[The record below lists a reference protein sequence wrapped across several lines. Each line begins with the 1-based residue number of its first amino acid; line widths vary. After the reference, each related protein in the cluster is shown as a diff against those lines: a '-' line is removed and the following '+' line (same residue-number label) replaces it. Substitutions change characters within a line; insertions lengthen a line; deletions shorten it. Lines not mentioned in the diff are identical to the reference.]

1 MKKNIVLV
9 LMALSLTSF
18 GQSFEGTIKWS
29 IKSEISDPKMK
40 AQLEQGMQQLNDPAN
55 QAKIKEMQEKM
66 NDPQMKA
73 MLDANPQM
81 KAQMESA
88 MKMMQGSAAGGNG
101 VTTMMPT
108 GFILK
113 VKGES
118 TLTVLDGGVM
128 PMEVLQLKDKSYRLD
143 RTNKTY
149 TELGAGGSQQ
159 APQHTNAPVRITK
172 TSEKATI
179 LNYNCTKYIATITE
193 NGKTIDQVYWTT
205 TDIKDFDMKSL
216 AKQRMG
222 KGQPMLYEGIE
233 GMPLKIEMTMPEA
246 KMVMEVAE
254 IKREILN
261 LADFSIPA
269 DFKQTKG
276 MF

>member
-1 MKKNIVLV
+1 MKKSIVLV

-149 TELGAGGSQQ
+149 TELAAGGSQQ

-254 IKREILN
+254 IKKEILN